1 MLVTHHV
8 EEIAAST
15 SNVLLMKDGGILAS
29 GPVDEALTAE
39 NLSALYDLPVQLEQV
54 RGRWFALCI

>member
-1 MLVTHHV
+1 M

-15 SNVLLMKDGGILAS
+15 SNVLLMKDGSILAS
-29 GPVDEALTAE
+29 GPSTRLTSE
-39 NLSALYDLPVQLEQV
+39 NLSALYGLPVQLEQV